1 MQPEDSP
8 RNYGNIMI
16 LLPESVHQELAGTF
30 AGLMDLYE
38 RNYISIR
45 RLVPVMPPARTCL
58 VSQVPGGLDLHLEVI
73 ERFRYTTEL
82 SLTYY
87 FVRSEGRAA
96 EPDLCLRVY
105 HDARLAEVMSGHLRY
120 WPAFQIAEEAVGSG
134 HLRTRWHINR
144 FLYKW
149 LGYCLHQG
157 HRFSG

>member
-1 MQPEDSP
+1 
-8 RNYGNIMI
+8 MI
-16 LLPESVHQELAGTF
+16 LLPDPVQQELAGTF

-45 RLVPVMPPARTCL
+45 RLVPVMPPAKTCL
-58 VSQVPGGLDLHLEVI
+58 VSQAPGGLDLHLKVI

-87 FVRSEGRAA
+87 FARPEGCVA
-96 EPDLCLRVY
+96 EPDLCIRVY
-105 HDARLAEVMSGHLRY
+105 HDARLAEVMSGHLRH
-120 WPAFQIAEEAVGSG
+120 WPAFQVAEESVGSG
-134 HLRTRWHINR
+134 HLRARWHVNR

-157 HRFSG
+157 HRFPG